1 MKKTMLMLAAA
12 VIFGLGTA
20 LVAQDTGNAGGDGA
34 GKKKAPKEARAT
46 AKDNAVAKDKSPDSK
61 DAVKD
66 HSGKKRDAVVDKRQ
80 DNQSKRI
87 QHGVNK
93 GYLTPDEAKGLQ
105 DQQQKI
111 TAMESTYKAD
121 GKLTKAECGQLKD
134 ALNVASANIWAEKHD
149 TVGKQMPAYRL
160 GKNVT
165 AKDSLT
171 SQLSNQNMTG
181 AEAKALTGDF
191 KNMLDMKRSLSAD
204 DLSADVRAK
213 KQADYDALLNK
224 YYEVR

>member
-1 MKKTMLMLAAA
+1 
-12 VIFGLGTA
+12 
-20 LVAQDTGNAGGDGA
+20 
-34 GKKKAPKEARAT
+34 
-46 AKDNAVAKDKSPDSK
+46 
-61 DAVKD
+61 
-66 HSGKKRDAVVDKRQ
+66 
-80 DNQSKRI
+80 
-87 QHGVNK
+87 
-93 GYLTPDEAKGLQ
+93 
-105 DQQQKI
+105 
-111 TAMESTYKAD
+111 MESTYKAD